1 MRTRLSNQ
9 YKAGD
14 HLSTCDRCGFTRY
27 GSEMKKEWTGLIV
40 CPECYDPRHP
50 QDLVRPKADNQS
62 VKDPRPAPTVV
73 YLGLNEVTP
82 ESL

>member
-14 HLSTCDRCGFTRY
+14 HLSTCGRCGFTRY
-27 GSEMKKEWTGLIV
+27 GSQMKKEWTGLVV
-40 CPECYDPRHP
+40 CPECWDPRHP
-50 QDLVRPKADNQS
+50 QDFVRAKADKQS
-62 VKDPRPAPTVV
+62 VKDPRPAPEPHF
-73 YLGLNEVTP
+73 LGVNEVTP